1 MHTPATPT
9 PAALITGGTSGIGK
23 ATAELLHSRGYRV
36 LVTGLDE
43 VADAGLPEGVLAVRA
58 DARSLPDLDHAID
71 LARREFGSL
80 DLLFLNAGISRPGQ
94 IESTDEAAFDALFD
108 VNVKGHFFTVQ
119 KALPLLN
126 EGASVVFTVGAGE
139 GLGAAMTAA
148 KGALLPLMRALALEL
163 APRRIRVNAV
173 SPGLIDTPAYGK
185 LGVSPDMVQ
194 AWGRDVPLGRVGA
207 PADIAEAVAFLASD
221 AASYITGDNLIVSG
235 GMGVHARA

>member
-1 MHTPATPT
+1 MHT

-43 VADAGLPEGVLAVRA
+43 VGAAGLPEGVLAVRA
-58 DARSLPDLDHAID
+58 DARSLPDLDRAID

-80 DLLFLNAGISRPGQ
+80 DLLFLNAGISRPGPV
-94 IESTDEAAFDALFD
+94 ESTDEAAFDALFD
-108 VNVKGHFFTVQ
+108 VNVKGSFFTLQ

-148 KGALLPLMRALALEL
+148 KGALPPLMRALALEL

-173 SPGLIDTPAYGK
+173 SPGLIDTPAYSK

-194 AWGRDVPLGRVGA
+194 AWGRDVPLGRVGT